1 MWGDSDD
8 ETETAPTLDAQEKAV
23 KPEIKANKE
32 APAKNMDSTSGTE
45 DVAGDAINQATESI
59 QAAQGGN
66 QVRKEVVEKQEAA
79 AKIQAVQ
86 RGNQVRK
93 EIAEKQ
99 EHWER
104 QICLRLC
111 C

>member
-23 KPEIKANKE
+23 KPEINANKE
-32 APAKNMDSTSGTE
+32 APAKNIDSTNGTE
-45 DVAGDAINQATESI
+45 ED
-59 QAAQGGN
+59 
-66 QVRKEVVEKQEAA
+66 AA

-99 EHWER
+99 EAAAKIILIQN
-104 QICLRLC
+104 QILVQHKRPDENRW
-111 C
+111 